1 MFVYTY
7 LRSIDEDWANSS
19 DAVSRAEEMFNEH
32 KDRFETEHGSDL
44 NRLQNIRLKQHL
56 IEPGIART
64 YLDNKYRFSISV
76 AAYSQL
82 IAFLESRVSTGGT
95 DMLRIFSENLDVK
108 SIDRIASDHNVVEKI
123 LGRSAMTSQ
132 WPAEDEG
139 IPGHNPGQYA
149 GAPSAIMT
157 KLRLGPLPLEPQL
170 LEDIMAE
177 LEEEDAKNPSM
188 GDRLSLMNEFRNRIK
203 QEEMDDN
210 QLSRADL
217 PLPAS
222 RARDVQMEVLKV
234 KELRDRFRIDL
245 EKDKLSVC
253 MFTFH
258 NTQDT

>member
-1 MFVYTY
+1 
-7 LRSIDEDWANSS
+7 
-19 DAVSRAEEMFNEH
+19 MFNEH
-32 KDRFETEHGSDL
+32 RDRFEAEHGSDL
-44 NRLQNIRLKQHL
+44 MRLQNVRLKEHL
-56 IEPGIART
+56 TELGIAKT
-64 YLDNKYRFSISV
+64 YLENRYRFSISV

-82 IAFLESRVSTGGT
+82 VTFLESKFNVGGT

-123 LGRSAMTSQ
+123 LGRNAMTSQ

-170 LEDIMAE
+170 LEDVMAE
-177 LEEEDAKNPSM
+177 LDEEDAKNPSL
-188 GDRLSLMNEFRNRIK
+188 GDRNSLLNEFRYRIK
-203 QEEMDDN
+203 QEDTDEN
-210 QLSRADL
+210 QLTRADL

-222 RARDVQMEVLKV
+222 RARDVQMEVLKI
-234 KELRDRFRIDL
+234 KELRNRFRIDL